1 MGRGR
6 PEEGAEA
13 SDRSCGRGYD
23 RRLSAAAKSLRSGG
37 ELVRSQWFPLL
48 LLTAWMLAPLAVVL
62 VFALRHGYTL
72 TGALG
77 YDPFDQMA
85 YLAWIRDSG
94 SHVLASD
101 LWQVGPTAH
110 DYLHPTFA
118 ISGLLWRA
126 GLSLQVAYLIW
137 KPVAL
142 LVLFLGFAAY
152 VRLRLPGHRLQ
163 QTAALI
169 LALFYLTPALALA
182 RWTGHLT
189 VAHRLALQIA
199 TYDSDSALNL
209 WGFDHAA
216 IAIGLMPVFLIAV
229 ERTLRGEGHHQGIAA
244 GPRERLIADLFP
256 RQARRRLVVAALA
269 GALVSWLQ
277 PWQGVTLLGVIA
289 AMVVVVGPRRRYLSL
304 SLPMVGLV
312 APLLYGEALSRYD
325 PVWHEFA
332 VKTQHSGG
340 VGPWW
345 ALVVGF
351 LPLVVLAGLGL
362 RRPRDDGSWLLAL
375 WVVACVLVYLL
386 VPEFPPHALK
396 GVTLPLSVLAVGGW
410 ERCRRWGTARV
421 PVGRPGVAVAA
432 VAAIALFT
440 VPAGIAQMDDADAFT
455 GKTISD
461 QLNRQLVMLSPTQV
475 SAMHYLERQPAPGPV
490 LAPWFLSMSIPAYT
504 GREVFAGHPMW
515 QPASNVQRANVF
527 YSLADPGAGT
537 RRAILRASGARFVLT
552 QCGTPSSL
560 GSAIAPVVTP
570 VARYGCLTIYRVR
583 TAIPV
588 SRPKAAG

>member
-1 MGRGR
+1 M
-6 PEEGAEA
+6 
-13 SDRSCGRGYD
+13 S
-23 RRLSAAAKSLRSGG
+23 AAKSLRSGW

-48 LLTAWMLAPLAVVL
+48 LLTAWMLAPLAVAL
-62 VFALRHGYTL
+62 VFAIRHGYTL

-110 DYLHPTFA
+110 DYLHPTFTV
-118 ISGLLWRA
+118 SGLLWRA

-152 VRLRLPGHRLQ
+152 VRRRLPGHRLQ
-163 QTAALI
+163 QTAALV

-209 WGFDHAA
+209 WGFEHAA

-229 ERTLRGEGHHQGIAA
+229 ERTLGGGAEGRQPGVAA
-244 GPRERLIADLFP
+244 GGGERGRRLIAELFP
-256 RQARRRLVVAALA
+256 RQTRALLVVAALA
-269 GALVSWLQ
+269 GALVSWMQ

-289 AMVVVVGPRRRYLSL
+289 AMVVLVGPRRRYLSL
-304 SLPMVGLV
+304 SLPIAGLV

-325 PVWHEFA
+325 SVWHEFA
-332 VKTQHSGG
+332 VKTQNSGG

-351 LPLVVLAGLGL
+351 LPLVIFAGLGL
-362 RRPRDDGSWLLAL
+362 RRPRDDASWLLAL

-410 ERCRRWGTARV
+410 ERCRRWGTGRV
-421 PVGRPGVAVAA
+421 AVGRAGAAVAA

-461 QLNRQLVMLSPTQV
+461 QLNRQLVMLSPAEV
-475 SAMHYLERQPAPGPV
+475 SAMHYLQRQPTPGPV

-504 GREVFAGHPMW
+504 GRQVFAGHPMW
-515 QPASNVQRANVF
+515 QPASNVQQANVF
-527 YSLADPGAGT
+527 YSLADPGAAA
-537 RRAILRASGARFVLT
+537 RRAILSASGARFVLT

-560 GSAIAPVVTP
+560 GAAIAPVATP

-583 TAIPV
+583 TAIPA
-588 SRPKAAG
+588 RPRPAGAKAAG